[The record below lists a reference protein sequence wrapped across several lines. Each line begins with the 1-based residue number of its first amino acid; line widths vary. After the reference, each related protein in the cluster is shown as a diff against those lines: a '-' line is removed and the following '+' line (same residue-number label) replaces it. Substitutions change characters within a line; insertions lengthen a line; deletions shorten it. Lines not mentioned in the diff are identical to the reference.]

1 KAARERGYEWRDMA
15 VLCKGGNALKI
26 LTAGLDAVGVP
37 YVLTRGKNY
46 YQRQEVVDLASA
58 LRIATRPRVSDWYAF
73 LRSAF
78 VNLPP
83 ASIKEI
89 VKHEEDRFAFVR
101 DHYPQV
107 WQRILE
113 LRKIAA
119 RHPADVLADLAHE
132 RLIDG
137 MSFMETLALPARDNV
152 THLTRVL
159 TKTEPASVSH
169 LIDEL
174 ERLSGQTEASDMPQ
188 AADAV
193 EITTI
198 HSSKGLQWPVVGV
211 FDLGLHHRFQPDPVE
226 VDPTR
231 KAFALQGTPEFEAI
245 SKARVDLER
254 QELYRLMYVAV
265 SRAENEM
272 ILTGAYAKK
281 QGPL

>member
-1 KAARERGYEWRDMA
+1 KKGGTEGDTLAVTYRHSRVITRFLNLLTNALAENNLGFGPEEAPTVSPARDERGRLEIHYVSGNGQLADLRATEARIMGERLKAARERGYEWRDMA

-37 YVLTRGKNY
+37 YVLARAKNY
-46 YQRQEVVDLASA
+46 SLRQEVVDLASA

-174 ERLSGQTEASDMPQ
+174 ERL
-188 AADAV
+188 
-193 EITTI
+193 
-198 HSSKGLQWPVVGV
+198 
-211 FDLGLHHRFQPDPVE
+211 
-226 VDPTR
+226 
-231 KAFALQGTPEFEAI
+231 
-245 SKARVDLER
+245 
-254 QELYRLMYVAV
+254 
-265 SRAENEM
+265 
-272 ILTGAYAKK
+272 
-281 QGPL
+281 